1 MKPAALWL
9 MKTCLTFPM
18 EITKEGAQS
27 LRMKMPNAQCI
38 WKKLRLFT
46 ALPACSKIA
55 RTNVKVG
62 KSRLLALVELRAQE
76 LAFNLLLVGWAM
88 IRNCWGSIRWED
100 RSRRYQARERYY
112 TACKCCLSIFTKIK
126 LFIKNRDSSMVF
138 SVALLLKYNF
148 CLRNIFLYILM
159 SFIEEFARLSLFHY
173 VFSRNIAKLIIFLQ
187 FLHYCSKRWSD
198 K

>member
-1 MKPAALWL
+1 
-9 MKTCLTFPM
+9 
-18 EITKEGAQS
+18 
-27 LRMKMPNAQCI
+27 
-38 WKKLRLFT
+38 
-46 ALPACSKIA
+46 
-55 RTNVKVG
+55 
-62 KSRLLALVELRAQE
+62 
-76 LAFNLLLVGWAM
+76 
-88 IRNCWGSIRWED
+88 
-100 RSRRYQARERYY
+100 
-112 TACKCCLSIFTKIK
+112 
-126 LFIKNRDSSMVF
+126 MVF